1 MKSFENGYKGE
12 LGAERE
18 SLVKWTYR
26 EGFARNLNHGS
37 SPMIISFDKGEMLL
51 YHNYGDEDQNELMA
65 QIDNYKG
72 EDEQMETKIQE
83 LYQEVETYKQAI
95 QDAKDAL
102 ASAEQEL
109 DETLD
114 AEYNQ

>member
-1 MKSFENGYKGE
+1 MIDNE
-12 LGAERE
+12 L
-18 SLVKWTYR
+18 
-26 EGFARNLNHGS
+26 
-37 SPMIISFDKGEMLL
+37 
-51 YHNYGDEDQNELMA
+51 YGDEAQNELMNLA
-65 QIDNYKG
+65 NNYEGEGSMDN
-72 EDEQMETKIQE
+72 DKIAE
-83 LYQEVETYKQAI
+83 LFKEVELYKQAI